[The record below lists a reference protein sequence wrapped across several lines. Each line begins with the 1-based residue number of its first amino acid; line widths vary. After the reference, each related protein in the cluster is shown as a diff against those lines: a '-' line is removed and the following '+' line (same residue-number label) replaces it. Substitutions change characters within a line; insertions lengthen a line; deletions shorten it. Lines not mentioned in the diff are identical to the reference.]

1 MAADRL
7 RKAQHTVPR
16 ALLAGFSIDGK
27 VLTRRRDGR
36 EFRETINRASVA
48 THFYSVEDESGSKD
62 DAVERWLAS
71 DIEDGFH
78 ALLPDLVRGQ
88 QPPKG
93 SGQTVARYV
102 AALATR
108 SRATE
113 AMQLDTTPALGGL
126 SVLLTMADNSG
137 INLADLARG
146 DLVALRAE
154 CEQFFLKWFGPP
166 SKASLLRT
174 ALWVFD
180 QTAPR
185 LRHYVWRVLLT
196 ETDLLLGDHPVVSI
210 SREETRFAGLLPQGC
225 TAFLPLAPR
234 TLLIGE
240 PPLFRRP
247 ALDNRWLPLL
257 VNQLTARDCHSNV
270 YRRPGTPWPT
280 NVTLTPSRTP
290 LTQQNWSVTR
300 STETEEQAAASER
313 GLSRLSDPA
322 AQQLMERLRTHQDR
336 HVEEIAERLTDLI
349 LPSVYGAR

>member
-1 MAADRL
+1 MTADQL

-16 ALLAGFSIDGK
+16 ALLAGFSVDGQ
-27 VLTRRRDGR
+27 VLTCRRDGR

-48 THFYSVEDESGSKD
+48 THFYSVEDESGSRD

-102 AALATR
+102 ASLATR

-137 INLADLARG
+137 LNLADLSRD

-154 CEQFFLKWFGPP
+154 CERFFLKWFGPP

-180 QTAPR
+180 QTVPR

-196 ETDLLLGDHPVVSI
+196 ETELLLGDHPVVSI
-210 SREETRFAGLLPQGC
+210 SHEETRFAGLLPEGC

-240 PPLFRRP
+240 PPLFCRL
-247 ALDNRWLPLL
+247 ALDNGRVPVL

-280 NVTLTPSRTP
+280 QVTLAPDRAS
-290 LTQQNWSVTR
+290 LVHQNWSVSR
-300 STETEEQAAASER
+300 RTETEEQAGTREP
-313 GLSRLSDPA
+313 GLSRLSDPG
-322 AQQLMERLRTHQDR
+322 AQLLMERLRTHKDG
-336 HVEEIAERLTDLI
+336 HVEGIAERLTDMI
-349 LPSVYGAR
+349 VSSVYGAR